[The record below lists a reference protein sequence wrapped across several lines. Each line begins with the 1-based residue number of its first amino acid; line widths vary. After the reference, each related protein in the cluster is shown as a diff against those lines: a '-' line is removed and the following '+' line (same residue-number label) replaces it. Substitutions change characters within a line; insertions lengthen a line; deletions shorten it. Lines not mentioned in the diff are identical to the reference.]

1 MRTEYRLTT
10 RKGVTLEVLGEGSF
24 MGPINEKLNGSQI

>member
-1 MRTEYRLTT
+1 MSTEYRLTT
-10 RKGVTLEVLGEGSF
+10 RKGVTLEVLGAGSF